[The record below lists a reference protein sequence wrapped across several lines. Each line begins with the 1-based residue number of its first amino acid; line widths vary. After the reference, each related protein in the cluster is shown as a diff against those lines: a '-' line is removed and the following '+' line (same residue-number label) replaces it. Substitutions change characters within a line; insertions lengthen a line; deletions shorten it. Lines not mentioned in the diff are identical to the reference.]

1 MNISKKTLLIISAVL
16 LVLNFILIYKNF
28 KNQFII
34 NELQSQIIKLE
45 NSNYKIINS
54 NNDEVQKL
62 DLASLNIG
70 DKKFILLT
78 LIRDDVCGSCLIN
91 EIKHLNKIYSEFSN
105 QIKVYYEGYA
115 NKLTSLGANFE
126 IIEVINLSDK
136 FQVSDNIIDNPAS
149 FLVDKNGYI
158 QSYHKA
164 IPGKPEVSAR
174 FFEKVKSLFQT
185 VYEN

>member
-1 MNISKKTLLIISAVL
+1 MIISKKTPLIINAVL

-28 KNQFII
+28 KNQFVIS
-34 NELQSQIIKLE
+34 ELQSQIIRLE
-45 NSNYKIINS
+45 NSNYKISNS
-54 NNDEVQKL
+54 NIDEVQKL

-78 LIRDDVCGSCLIN
+78 LIRDDVCGYCLIN
-91 EIKHLNKIYSEFSN
+91 EIKYLNKIYSKYSN
-105 QIKVYYEGYA
+105 HIKVYYEGYA

-126 IIEVINLSDK
+126 IIEVLNLSDK
-136 FQVSDNIIDNPAS
+136 FQVSNNITDNPAS
-149 FLVDKNGYI
+149 FLIDKNGYI

-164 IPGKPEVSAR
+164 IPGRPEVSAR